1 MKMEEPDCPRYNFRT
16 KTPISSEL
24 IAQIVAHY
32 DGRPVGARLV
42 AMSARSQSTC
52 VLFRPISPAGLG
64 LDGRSTRFASVRG
77 VNSVRSVRKTLASIR
92 HRVIDAAVGVCLF

>member
-1 MKMEEPDCPRYNFRT
+1 
-16 KTPISSEL
+16 
-24 IAQIVAHY
+24 
-32 DGRPVGARLV
+32 
-42 AMSARSQSTC
+42 
-52 VLFRPISPAGLG
+52 LG